1 MGVRKNDLGKKIP
14 PDIPQNNCSK
24 KISTWKIVPREIVPP
39 QKMFTPSA
47 KVISPQKK
55 PIY

>member
-47 KVISPQKK
+47 KVISPQKN
-55 PIY
+55 PVY